1 MGAGDPIAM
10 TQRLFALLSASAS
23 AVALFTA
30 APLAVAQ
37 TATEARQLEA
47 VVVTARKR
55 EEESQDVPVSITS
68 LGGEKLAVIASGGS
82 DISFLSARVPSVI
95 SESSFGRTFPRFYI
109 RGLGNT
115 DFDLNASQP
124 VSFIYDDVVYE
135 NPVLKGFPVFDI
147 QAIEVLR
154 GPQGTLF
161 GRNTPAGIIKFD
173 SVKPGRE
180 FSGYAK
186 AGVRSYSGLD
196 LEAAAGGPV
205 NDFLSVRVS
214 ALVQSQDDWVDNARS
229 NQSDFAGG
237 YTETAGRIQLRFQ
250 PNEAFDANI
259 NIHARDFDGTGQLFR
274 ANIIR
279 RGTND
284 IVAGFDREKV
294 FYDGGAGNN
303 QSLETFGVTA
313 RADYDFTNGM
323 TLTYVGGYESLEF
336 FSRGDVDGGFGAVFL
351 PFGGP
356 GVIPFPAESADGIP
370 DHEQITHELRLS
382 GGDAASLSWQVGLY
396 SFSEDVTID
405 SFSLDTLGGG
415 VINAR
420 ARQNQ
425 KTDSVAVFGSVSW
438 QASDALNLTAGLRY
452 TDDERDFVARRTLG
466 AFGAPPLGP
475 IRRNLSDSALSW
487 DLSAVYTLT
496 PDVNVYGRVARGYR
510 APSIQGRIA
519 FSDAVTTANSE
530 FVTSI
535 EAGVKAF
542 AFDRRLRADVGV
554 FRYVIE
560 DQQLTAIGGAGNFN
574 QLINADEGIGQGFEL
589 DLEWLPLDN
598 LAITGGLSYNQ
609 TEINDPTLR
618 VAPCGAPCTVLDPVV
633 GGLARIDGNSFPNAP
648 EWIAN
653 VTARYSMPFGD
664 RGELFAFTDWAYKG
678 ETNFFLY
685 ESREFSEDGYW
696 EGGLRLGYARL
707 DGSYEVA
714 VYGRNITDETR
725 LIGGIDFN
733 NLTGFINNP
742 RTWGAEIKIKR

>member
-1 MGAGDPIAM
+1 M

>member
-1 MGAGDPIAM
+1 M
-10 TQRLFALLSASAS
+10 TQRLFSLLFASAS
-23 AVALFTA
+23 AAALFTA
-30 APLAVAQ
+30 APVAVAQ

-68 LGGEKLAVIASGGS
+68 LGGEKLEVLASGGS

-124 VSFIYDDVVYE
+124 VSFIYDDIVYE
-135 NPVLKGFPVFDI
+135 NPVLKGFPVFDL

-186 AGVRSYSGLD
+186 AGVRSFSGVD
-196 LEAAAGGPV
+196 LEGASGGPV
-205 NDFLSVRVS
+205 NEFLSVRVS
-214 ALVQSQDDWVDNARS
+214 GLVQTQDDWVDNARS
-229 NQSDFAGG
+229 NQQDFTGG
-237 YTETAGRIQLRFQ
+237 YTEVAGRIQFRFQ
-250 PNEAFDANI
+250 PNDAFDANI
-259 NIHARDFDGTGQLFR
+259 NIHARDFDGTSQLFR

-284 IVAGFDREKV
+284 LVAGFDPEKV

-336 FSRGDVDGGFGAVFL
+336 FGRGDIDGGFGAVFL

-356 GVIPFPAESADGIP
+356 GVIAFPAESADGIP

-405 SFSLDTLGGG
+405 SFSYDTLGGG

-438 QASDALNLTAGLRY
+438 QATDALNLTAGLRY
-452 TDDERDFVARRTLG
+452 TDDEKDFVARRTLG

-475 IRRNLSDSALSW
+475 IRRKLSDSALSW
-487 DLSAVYTLT
+487 DLSAVYTVT

-519 FSDAVTTANSE
+519 FGDAVTTANSE

-542 AFDRRLRADVGV
+542 AFDRRLRADFGV

-589 DLEWLPLDN
+589 DVEWLPIDN
-598 LAITGGLSYNQ
+598 LSLTGGLSYNM
-609 TEINDPTLR
+609 TEINDPNLR

-653 VTARYSMPFGD
+653 VTARYSVPLGD
-664 RGELFAFTDWAYKG
+664 KGELFAFTDWAYKG

-714 VYGRNITDETR
+714 VYGRNITDEVR
-725 LIGGIDFN
+725 LLGGIDFN
-733 NLTGFINNP
+733 NLTGFINAP
-742 RTWGAEIKIKR
+742 RIWGAEIKIKR